1 MSIFDKYQALS
12 EKHERLAAAGV
23 QPYGVVTEQILSPTE
38 GVINGRNTILAGT
51 NNYLGLTFDP
61 LCVAAAQA
69 AVRLEGTG
77 TTGSRMA
84 NGTYSGHAELERELA
99 EFYGVSGAIV
109 FTTGYQAKLGLL
121 STLVGPGD
129 IVLVDGDADP
139 SLYAGAQMSGAEVI
153 GFRHN
158 DPDDLDRRLRSLG
171 ERATNAVILVE
182 AIYNLMGDRAP
193 LAKFVDI
200 KRCYGALL
208 VVDEAHS
215 LGVLGATGRGLAQEA
230 GVENDI
236 DFIVGSFSNSLGT
249 IGGFCVSR
257 RPELELIR
265 FAIRPYIFTASP
277 SPAVIASTRQALAIV
292 ANRPVLRG
300 SLWDNAR
307 RLYRGLEALG
317 FRLGAEISPVVA
329 VMMDN
334 EAQAL
339 AFWQNL
345 LEQGVYVNLVLSP
358 EAPKGHSLLRC
369 TVSAVHSLKQVN
381 KIITA
386 FESAAE
392 HLASERAA

>member
-1 MSIFDKYQALS
+1 MSIFDKFQALS
-12 EKHERLAAAGV
+12 EKHERIAAAGV
-23 QPYGVVTEQILSPTE
+23 QPFGVVTEQILSPTE

-99 EFYGVSGAIV
+99 EFYGASGAIV
-109 FTTGYQAKLGLL
+109 FSTGYQAQLGLL
-121 STLVGPGD
+121 SALVGPGD
-129 IVLVDGDADP
+129 IVLVDGDADA
-139 SLYAGAQMSGAEVI
+139 SLYGGAQMSGAEVI

-171 ERATNAVILVE
+171 ERASRAVILVE
-182 AIYNLMGDRAP
+182 GVYGLLGERAP
-193 LAKFVDI
+193 LAKFIDI
-200 KRCYGALL
+200 KRCHGALL

-215 LGVLGATGRGLAQEA
+215 LGVLGATGRGLAQEVD
-230 GVENDI
+230 VENDV
-236 DFIVGSFSNSLGT
+236 DFIIGSFSNSLGT

-277 SPAVIASTRQALAIV
+277 SPATIASTRQALAIV

-300 SLWDNAR
+300 SVWDNAR

-317 FRLGAEISPVVA
+317 FRLGPEISPVVA

-339 AFWQNL
+339 AFWQDL
-345 LEQGVYVNLVLSP
+345 LEQGVYVNLVLPP
-358 EAPKGHSLLRC
+358 EAPKGASLLRC
-369 TVSAVHSLKQVN
+369 TVSAVHSPKQVN
-381 KIITA
+381 KIIAA

>member
-99 EFYGVSGAIV
+99 EFYGVAGAIV

-121 STLVGPGD
+121 STLAGPGD

-158 DPDDLDRRLRSLG
+158 DTDDLDRRLRSLG
-171 ERATNAVILVE
+171 ERATKAVILVE

>member
-1 MSIFDKYQALS
+1 MSIFDKFQALA
-12 EKHERLAAAGV
+12 EKQERLEAADV
-23 QPYGVVTEQILSPTE
+23 QPFGVVTEQILSPTV

-99 EFYGVSGAIV
+99 EFYGASGAIV
-109 FTTGYQAKLGLL
+109 FSTGYQAKLGLL

-129 IVLVDGDADP
+129 IVLVDGDADA
-139 SLYAGAQMSGAEVI
+139 SLYGGAQMSGAEVI

-171 ERATNAVILVE
+171 ERASSAVILVE
-182 AIYNLMGDRAP
+182 GVYGLLGERAP
-193 LAKFVDI
+193 LAKFIDI
-200 KRCYGALL
+200 KRCHGALL

-230 GVENDI
+230 DVENDV
-236 DFIVGSFSNSLGT
+236 DFIIGSFSNSLGT

-277 SPAVIASTRQALAIV
+277 SPATIASTRQALAIV

-300 SLWDNAR
+300 SVWDNAR
-307 RLYRGLEALG
+307 RLYKGLEALG

-339 AFWQNL
+339 AFWQDL
-345 LEQGVYVNLVLSP
+345 LEQGVYVNLVLPP
-358 EAPKGHSLLRC
+358 EAPKGASLLRC
-369 TVSAVHSLKQVN
+369 TVSAVHSPKQVN
-381 KIITA
+381 KIIAA